1 MTIAKDNSIV
11 DHGHE
16 VFCNPLPSVVLQ
28 SSPSLRATSYELIF
42 ELLKK
47 EEVKTYVYIFKYL
60 QYLIKL

>member
-28 SSPSLRATSYELIF
+28 SSPSLRATSLFF
-42 ELLKK
+42 ELMKK